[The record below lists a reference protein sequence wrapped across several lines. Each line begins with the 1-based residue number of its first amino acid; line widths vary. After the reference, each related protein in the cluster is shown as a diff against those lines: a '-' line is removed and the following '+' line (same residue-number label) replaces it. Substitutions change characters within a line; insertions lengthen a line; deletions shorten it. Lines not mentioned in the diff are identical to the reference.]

1 MNRIE
6 IETALQLLEK
16 EYAKIVDI
24 FYEFRKDPTVE
35 NFESQKEEYIKQ
47 LIELEDRIS
56 EKKKALS
63 KLVDSVNKTCSR
75 TKCAQCINH
84 NKCDMEYTDQ

>member
-56 EKKKALS
+56 DKKKELS
-63 KLVDSVNKTCSR
+63 KLVGSVNKTCSR

-84 NKCDMEYTDQ
+84 NKCDLEYD

>member
-56 EKKKALS
+56 DKKKALS
-63 KLVDSVNKTCSR
+63 KLVGSVNKTCSR

-84 NKCDMEYTDQ
+84 NKCDLEYD

>member
-24 FYEFRKDPTVE
+24 FYEFRKDPMVE

-47 LIELEDRIS
+47 LIEHEARIS
-56 EKKKALS
+56 DKKKALS
-63 KLVDSVNKTCSR
+63 KLVGNVNKTCSR

-84 NKCDMEYTDQ
+84 NKCDLEYD